1 MDIKNLEQTVG
12 FSLSGRIRVKAS
24 ESGIYLSNLNTAVKI
39 DPQTGEQHE
48 AAFTDS
54 DMVDFNVS
62 GDTFATVTKKNEFLF
77 YNDAA
82 KQISNIPG
90 GDETIDFIFTAGDH
104 AIAAGRNDPQVRI
117 FKRINNEDKDIA
129 NYDKDYLHSEAR
141 ISTDGSKIMLFN
153 YKSFRIYSKD
163 GTLINETE
171 IPDADNVYDQQYSK
185 ESGNLEV
192 IYNDALRMYSGETGE
207 MIFEKTDLKSVKYA
221 PYGVSIL
228 CGDGTLKL
236 ISDTAEEVFSQ
247 NVKGDFAAYC
257 GMVVD
262 STFAENRELI
272 GSAKNEKGYFFAL
285 SDKSVCS
292 IYDGEGNKLFEV
304 PDSNN
309 SEAFFTDNA
318 VIISPLGEAP
328 VAYSLKN
335 GKKISELEK
344 DAYLTYIT
352 PAGSYVISSYVSTT
366 EGIYGI
372 LLDNSTYKPIA
383 YLPKLT
389 DVYNNSLVFD
399 YGMGK
404 LRTCRIYSIDE
415 LIAMAERRKTS

>member
-1 MDIKNLEQTVG
+1 
-12 FSLSGRIRVKAS
+12 
-24 ESGIYLSNLNTAVKI
+24 
-39 DPQTGEQHE
+39 
-48 AAFTDS
+48 
-54 DMVDFNVS
+54 
-62 GDTFATVTKKNEFLF
+62 
-77 YNDAA
+77 
-82 KQISNIPG
+82 
-90 GDETIDFIFTAGDH
+90 
-104 AIAAGRNDPQVRI
+104 
-117 FKRINNEDKDIA
+117 
-129 NYDKDYLHSEAR
+129 
-141 ISTDGSKIMLFN
+141 
-153 YKSFRIYSKD
+153 
-163 GTLINETE
+163 
-171 IPDADNVYDQQYSK
+171 
-185 ESGNLEV
+185 
-192 IYNDALRMYSGETGE
+192 